1 MEILLM
7 LMGASILISGGFLLA
22 FIWNVKSGQF
32 DDTYGPAQKILFDNT
47 KPTKEST
54 NLNNHKN

>member
-7 LMGASILISGGFLLA
+7 LMVASFIISGGFLVA

-32 DDTYGPAQKILFDNT
+32 DDTYGPAQKILFDASEE
-47 KPTKEST
+47 KE
-54 NLNNHKN
+54 KIIP

>member
-7 LMGASILISGGFLLA
+7 LMVASFIISGGFLIA

-32 DDTYGPAQKILFDNT
+32 DDTYGPSQKILFEDSIST
-47 KPTKEST
+47 KEINPTK
-54 NLNNHKN
+54 NN

>member
-7 LMGASILISGGFLLA
+7 LMVASFIISGGFLLA

-32 DDTYGPAQKILFDNT
+32 DDTYGPAQKILFDN
-47 KPTKEST
+47 KEII
-54 NLNNHKN
+54 KEK